1 MNNKSGLIG
10 IVIAV
15 SILLLACSNQV
26 NRDSD
31 QNENIEHNSKQ
42 IFTVQI
48 LGINDYHGQVK
59 LRDTRGGMVQ
69 LIRHL
74 SHKISSTNEHS
85 FILHAGDHVGAS
97 PAESALLQDEP
108 AIDVLNLLN
117 NYCKTL
123 QNNPCSV
130 IGAAGNHEFDEGS
143 DELRRLLEGGN
154 HRNGPF
160 IHPQWQ
166 GANYVTLGANVL
178 DKNTL
183 QPILPPYVVHKVNDV
198 PIGFIG
204 ITLDI
209 TPELVVPGIV
219 ENLVFENQAE
229 TVAKLVNEL
238 TQQGV
243 ESIIVIVHDGSSDDY
258 YDGPTQENSGI
269 ILDSRFGRFVQALPD
284 EVDVIVS
291 GHSHRFTNAY
301 VSNDNGKKF
310 LVTQAFSSGRAY
322 SDISITISRATK
334 DIIASSAEIIM
345 TEASSELSLDKNTEL
360 LLDKVVKLEQSSIEF
375 AKSLTEKV
383 VGRYIATPDDIPLGQ
398 FIADSHRF
406 VLKSDLAIMN
416 RGGVRASLSEGEVTW
431 GELFAIQPF
440 SNPLVVRKYS
450 KQQLESLLLENHF
463 FSSNL
468 QKNDNGDFLINGQTL
483 RQGKFYTLGGNA
495 FILNSKDFNQG
506 EIVGIYGLDIDATVE
521 YIKQL
526 EQPFSLAKFTEK
538 TL

>member
-1 MNNKSGLIG
+1 MNKKSGLIG
-10 IVIAV
+10 IIIAL
-15 SILLLACSNQV
+15 SALLMACSNQV
-26 NRDSD
+26 NRDRGSA
-31 QNENIEHNSKQ
+31 ENSGQHATET
-42 IFTVQI
+42 FTVQI

-59 LRDTRGGMVQ
+59 PRDTLGGMVQ

-74 SHKISSTNEHS
+74 SHKISTTNEHS

-117 NYCKTL
+117 DYCKTL

-143 DELRRLLEGGN
+143 DELKRLLEGGN

-209 TPELVVPGIV
+209 TPDLVVPGIV

-238 TQQGV
+238 TLQGV
-243 ESIIVIVHDGSSDDY
+243 ESIIVIVHDGSSDDF

-301 VSNDNGKKF
+301 VSNANGKKF
-310 LVTQAFSSGRAY
+310 LVTQAFSNGRAY
-322 SDISITISRATK
+322 SDISVTISRESR
-334 DIIASSAEIIM
+334 DIIESSAEIIM
-345 TEASSELSLDKNTEL
+345 TEVSTELLLDRNAEL

-375 AKSLTEKV
+375 AKSVTDNI
-383 VGRYIATPDDIPLGQ
+383 VGTYIATPDDIPLGQ

-406 VLKSDLAIMN
+406 VLKSDLAIIN

-431 GELFAIQPF
+431 GKLFSIQPF
-440 SNPLVVRKYS
+440 NNPLVIRKYS
-450 KQQLESLLLENHF
+450 KQQLESLLLKNHF

-468 QKNDNGDFLINGQTL
+468 RINEKGVFLLNGQPL
-483 RQGKFYTLGGNA
+483 KQGEFYTLGGNA

-506 EIVGIYGLDIDATVE
+506 EIIGIYGLDIDATVN

-526 EQPFSLAKFTEK
+526 EQPFSLSTFTKK